1 MKILVTVARIIVG
14 CLFIF
19 SGFVKMIDPI
29 GFGYKLQE
37 YFEPDVLN
45 LEFLSPYALMIAV
58 FVVIFEVVLGVMLLI
73 GYLKKFTLWSS
84 LLMMAFFTLLTF
96 YTAYFHKV
104 TDCGCFGDAVK
115 LTPWGTF
122 WKDVALILLI
132 LLLFYGAKYIKP
144 ITSLKGM
151 RILTFATFIGGMV
164 LSYYV
169 LMHLPIIDF
178 RPFKIGAN
186 INEGMTIPP
195 DAPKPVYEYKWKF
208 NVNGEEK
215 IITNTGEYPKVDG
228 EFIGTETKLIKE
240 GYEPPI
246 HDFSIERDG
255 NDYTQDFLNEKHL
268 IIVVA
273 YNLENTEKEGFINIK
288 KITDQA
294 LEKGY
299 KVIGMSATSTP
310 ETQAF
315 TKEYNLNFKFY
326 FCDETALKTIIRS
339 NPGILE
345 LNNGTVVHKYH
356 WNDALKLP
364 LQKVN

>member
-1 MKILVTVARIIVG
+1 MKILVNISRIIVG
-14 CLFIF
+14 ALFIF
-19 SGFVKMIDPI
+19 SGFVKMVDPI

-58 FVVIFEVVLGVMLLI
+58 FVVIFEVMLGVMLLI

-84 LLMMAFFTLLTF
+84 LLMMLFFLLLTF

-122 WKDVALILLI
+122 WKDVALIVLI
-132 LLLFYGAKYIKP
+132 LILFFGQKYIKP
-144 ITSLKGM
+144 LTSVKGM
-151 RILTFATFIGGMV
+151 RIITFATFVAGMV

-186 INEGMTIPP
+186 IKEGMSIPS

-208 NVNGEEK
+208 KVNGKEK

-228 EFIGTETKLIKE
+228 EFIGTETKLIEE

-255 NDYTQDFLNEKHL
+255 EDLTEKILNQDHVIL
-268 IIVVA
+268 VVA
-273 YNLENTEKEGFINIK
+273 YNLDNAEKEGFLNIK
-288 KITDQA
+288 KITDEA
-294 LEKGY
+294 LQKGY
-299 KVIGMSATSTP
+299 KVIGLSATTTP
-310 ETQAF
+310 EADALATEF
-315 TKEYNLNFKFY
+315 KLNFKFY

-345 LNNGTVVHKYH
+345 LNKGTVIHKYH
-356 WNDALKLP
+356 WYDALKLP
-364 LQKVN
+364 LKKVN